1 MRVLFLQFDMP
12 PETFV
17 FCFCIITCGLCSVLR
32 VPASPFCFV
41 FSGVSC
47 VAAGYRPHQSTN
59 RQPIVLQVSVLVKNT
74 GSKAGDHSVLLF
86 ATDLVRRV
94 EPRYKLLKG
103 FDKVRLEP
111 GEAKKVQAMVWRV
124 PYPLGG

>member
-1 MRVLFLQFDMP
+1 M
-12 PETFV
+12 
-17 FCFCIITCGLCSVLR
+17 
-32 VPASPFCFV
+32 
-41 FSGVSC
+41 
-47 VAAGYRPHQSTN
+47 
-59 RQPIVLQVSVLVKNT
+59 SVLVKNT

>member
-1 MRVLFLQFDMP
+1 M
-12 PETFV
+12 T
-17 FCFCIITCGLCSVLR
+17 
-32 VPASPFCFV
+32 CFV
-41 FSGVSC
+41 SV
-47 VAAGYRPHQSTN
+47 PNTTN
-59 RQPIVLQVSVLVKNT
+59 LILQVSVLVKNT

-111 GEAKKVQAMVWRV
+111 GEPKKVRSPSMPQEVVGMV
-124 PYPLGG
+124 